1 MRSLIFQVERK
12 QTRRS
17 QAVLTPHLRNR
28 VCKLKE
34 EEMAK
39 VVSQSPRLDNDKKSS
54 KPEMKKRPSISLFD
68 SKTMMELKQRQ
79 RDRSTSMCLSYCE
92 EPALSVDLSLSS
104 GRNALQPLMKP
115 KRIYQN
121 TYKTE
126 PDRRFEVATVR
137 SIIQQTLSTLG
148 DLVYDSS
155 RCREHCKTLSNLIEK
170 RVKQLNYKRYKI
182 VCLVTIAELKSLAL
196 HVASRCIWDSEKDNY
211 ATASYENSSL
221 LAVGTVYGVY
231 MD

>member
-1 MRSLIFQVERK
+1 MAN
-12 QTRRS
+12 
-17 QAVLTPHLRNR
+17 AVSR
-28 VCKLKE
+28 
-34 EEMAK
+34 
-39 VVSQSPRLDNDKKSS
+39 SPRLETGKRIT
-54 KPEMKKRPSISLFD
+54 KPEMKKRQSISLFD
-68 SKTMMELKQRQ
+68 SQTMMELKQRQ
-79 RDRSTSMCLSYCE
+79 RDRSTSMCLSYCD
-92 EPALSVDLSLSS
+92 EPALSVDLSSSS
-104 GRNALQPLMKP
+104 GRNALQPVLRQR
-115 KRIYQN
+115 RIYQN

-126 PDRRFEVATVR
+126 PDRRFEESAVS

-148 DLVYDSS
+148 DLSYDSN

-182 VCLVTIAELKSLAL
+182 VCCVTIGELRAQGL

-221 LAVGTVYGVY
+221 FAIGTVYGVY

>member
-1 MRSLIFQVERK
+1 
-12 QTRRS
+12 
-17 QAVLTPHLRNR
+17 
-28 VCKLKE
+28 
-34 EEMAK
+34 MAN
-39 VVSQSPRLDNDKKSS
+39 VASRSPRLDTHKRSS
-54 KPEMKKRPSISLFD
+54 KAEMKKRPSISLFD

-79 RDRSTSMCLSYCE
+79 RQRDRSTSICLSYSE
-92 EPALSVDLSLSS
+92 EPALSLDLSLSS
-104 GRNALQPLMKP
+104 GRNALQVAMKP

-126 PDRRFEVATVR
+126 PDQRFEVATVR

-170 RVKQLNYKRYKI
+170 RVKQLNYTRYKI

>member
-1 MRSLIFQVERK
+1 MAN
-12 QTRRS
+12 
-17 QAVLTPHLRNR
+17 AVSR
-28 VCKLKE
+28 
-34 EEMAK
+34 
-39 VVSQSPRLDNDKKSS
+39 SPRLHAAGNITL
-54 KPEMKKRPSISLFD
+54 KPEMIKRPSISLFD

-79 RDRSTSMCLSYCE
+79 RDRSTSMCLSYCD

-104 GRNALQPLMKP
+104 GRNALQPVMRP
-115 KRIYQN
+115 RRIYQN

-126 PDRRFEVATVR
+126 PDQRFEVSTVR

-148 DLVYDSS
+148 DLVYDTN

-182 VCLVTIAELKSLAL
+182 VCFVTIGELRGQGL